1 MKMAEIFSIHR
12 MVAQKIDVM
21 SPTREDQLRD
31 IIRELGSVK
40 ANETELRTMAN
51 AEITLY
57 LNPRF
62 QKVEDPDSEMK
73 ALMVETK
80 RCILYIIRVQTGG
93 DLMEIL
99 VKPVRQEDEDW
110 WRQLLEEEHS
120 GKRRGAYADTTTLSD
135 VSSMTYTDLKRT
147 ALENIVRLEQAGKI
161 TRKNHYQ
168 DLLNA
173 IAVDIRTKHRRR
185 VQRQKELETVRGTL
199 MHLNE
204 KATYLE
210 GQLQSYN
217 DYIEQAMQTLQ
228 TKKGK
233 RRTILPFT
241 RQYFHIRELQR
252 SGKVPKFGSYNYSA
266 RALADKGV
274 LVALEGYHERQWGAI
289 SITIQSDEVGIFRLE
304 MSFGSMI
311 IPGGSMDIPLDD
323 LLQVCCYAK
332 VSTSCANMNGRLNS
346 TITNS

>member
-1 MKMAEIFSIHR
+1 
-12 MVAQKIDVM
+12 
-21 SPTREDQLRD
+21 
-31 IIRELGSVK
+31 
-40 ANETELRTMAN
+40 
-51 AEITLY
+51 
-57 LNPRF
+57 
-62 QKVEDPDSEMK
+62 
-73 ALMVETK
+73 MVETK
-80 RCILYIIRVQTGG
+80 RCILYIIRIQTGA

-99 VKPVRQEDEDW
+99 VKPVRQEDEDR

-168 DLLNA
+168 DLLNF

-185 VQRQKELETVRGTL
+185 VQRQKELENVRGTL
-199 MHLNE
+199 QHLNE

-252 SGKVPKFGSYNYSA
+252 SGKVPKFGSYCYSA

-274 LVALEGYHERQWGAI
+274 LVALDGYPERQWGSI

-323 LLQVCCYAK
+323 LLQVCTRK
-332 VSTSCANMNGRLNS
+332 
-346 TITNS
+346 